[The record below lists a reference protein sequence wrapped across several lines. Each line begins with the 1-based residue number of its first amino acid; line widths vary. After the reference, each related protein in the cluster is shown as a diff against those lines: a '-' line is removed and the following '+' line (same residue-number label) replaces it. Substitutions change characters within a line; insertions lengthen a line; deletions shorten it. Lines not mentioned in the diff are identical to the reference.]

1 MDDLINNWSNMNLF
15 QKVKSAFFN
24 IIMAFLYF
32 FAQYSELLVFPF
44 IIFSIVYQRV
54 YINSITDKEQ
64 KAEKRQQFLHNV
76 LLFVAVLMTVVFLKL
91 PFLLKENNEKL
102 LKTVDDSKELLK
114 KVSNTWDANMR
125 EGGQVIGSKIDELVT
140 NFYDNFDNTM
150 LQLNKT
156 AASQA
161 LFGKYV
167 PPERKETDFDH
178 PFFSA
183 RKVVGAGLI

>member
-1 MDDLINNWSNMNLF
+1 MDDFVTNWTNMNIF
-15 QKVKSAFFN
+15 QKVKAVFFN
-24 IIMAFLYF
+24 IILAFLYF

-44 IIFSIVYQRV
+44 IIFSVVYQRV
-54 YINSITDKEQ
+54 YINSIADKEQ
-64 KAEKRQQFLHNV
+64 KEEKRQQFLHTI

-102 LKTVDDSKELLK
+102 LKTVEDSKELLK

-125 EGGQVIGSKIDELVT
+125 EGGQVIGSKVSELVN
-140 NFYDNFDNTM
+140 NFYKNFDNTM

-161 LFGKYV
+161 LFGKYD
-167 PPERKETDFDH
+167 PPTRAKTDFDH
-178 PFFSA
+178 PFFNN
-183 RKVVGAGLI
+183 RQIVGGGL